1 MIYDLVIRGG
11 TIVDGTGAPAF
22 EGDVAINGN
31 EIIAIGTIAETGKEE
46 IDATGQIVTPG
57 WVDLHTHLDA
67 QIGWDPL
74 LTPISR
80 QGVTTALM
88 GNCGVTFAPCKQE
101 DQQLIAAVMETV
113 EDIPREAIMTGLPWT
128 WDTYGEY
135 LDAVEKMDPAI
146 NIGGLV
152 GHSAIRY
159 YVMGDRG
166 VEGDPT
172 PEEQEQIVDIAR
184 QAVKDG
190 AIGFSTNRFLGHF
203 MPDGRNIP
211 GTHAKH
217 DEVVAIAEAVGQ
229 EGGLMQ
235 NVLNLGGDYEGEE
248 ALLRKEAN
256 AADGRV
262 LFSITAGDKDNS
274 GARVR
279 TMLEDMAAND
289 LDINAISVPRG
300 TGNVLGLQA
309 GLPWRT
315 NAWNEVREMKTLDEK
330 LAAIQDPARVEQ
342 LLAEA
347 KVDDTI
353 PSNELYWL
361 GEDGQ
366 PDYISGDEKSLQ
378 TFADERGEHPAK
390 TFIRM
395 SIESN
400 GTAWFTRRFFNKNL
414 KAVANLLSCETCLP
428 GLGDAGAHVSQVTD
442 GGWATF
448 TLTHWT
454 RDVGLYTI
462 EEAVRRLTSAPAR
475 IMGLSDRGA
484 LQVGLKA
491 DINVIDLENLR
502 EEMPEIHNNFP
513 HGASHFIQGAQGYKA
528 TICNGE
534 IILRDDKLTGAR
546 AGEVIRNA
554 GVTAMAA
561 E

>member
-1 MIYDLVIRGG
+1 MTYDLVIRNGRV
-11 TIVDGTGAPAF
+11 VDGTGKPAY
-22 EGDVAINGN
+22 EADIAINGN
-31 EIIAIGTIAETGKEE
+31 EIVAIGTITEAGTEE
-46 IDATGQIVTPG
+46 IDAQGNLVTPG

-67 QIGWDPL
+67 QISWDPL

-88 GNCGVTFAPCKQE
+88 GNCGVTFAPCKVE
-101 DQQLIAAVMETV
+101 DRELIAAMMETV

-135 LDAVEKMDPAI
+135 LDAIEKMNPAI
-146 NIGGLV
+146 NVGGLV
-152 GHSAIRY
+152 GHSAVRY

-172 PEEQEQIVDIAR
+172 PEEQAQIVDIAR
-184 QAVKDG
+184 QAVRDG
-190 AIGFSTNRFLGHF
+190 AMGFSTNRFLGHF

-217 DEVVAIAEAVGQ
+217 GEVVAIAEAVGQ

-235 NVLNLGGDYEGEE
+235 NVLNLGGDFEGEE
-248 ALLRKEAN
+248 ELLRKEAR
-256 AADGRV
+256 AAGGRV

-279 TMLEDMAAND
+279 AMLEDMAAND

-315 NAWNEVREMKTLDEK
+315 NAWNEVREMATLEEK

-347 KVDDTI
+347 KLDDTI

-361 GEDGQ
+361 GESGQ

-378 TFADERGEHPAK
+378 TFADNHGEHPAK

-395 SIESN
+395 SLESD
-400 GTAWFTRRFFNKNL
+400 GKAWFTRRFFNKNL
-414 KAVANLLSCETCLP
+414 KAVANLLDCANCLP

-475 IMGLSDRGA
+475 IMGLPDRGT
-484 LQVGLKA
+484 LEIGKRA

-502 EEMPEIHNNFP
+502 EEMPEIHHNFP
-513 HGASHFIQGAQGYKA
+513 HGAPHFLQGAHGYKA
-528 TICNGE
+528 TICNGTV
-534 IILRDDKLTGAR
+534 ILRDDELTGAR
-546 AGEVIRNA
+546 GGEIIRNQSTMA
-554 GVTAMAA
+554 VAA

>member
-1 MIYDLVIRGG
+1 MAYDLVIRNGRV
-11 TIVDGTGAPAF
+11 VDGTGKAAF
-22 EGDVAINGN
+22 AADIAINGN
-31 EIIAIGTIAETGKEE
+31 EIVAIGTIDDSGTEE
-46 IDATGQIVTPG
+46 IDAQGNLVTPG

-88 GNCGVTFAPCKQE
+88 GNCGVTFAPCKKE
-101 DQQLIAAVMETV
+101 DQILIAEMMEKV
-113 EDIPREAIMTGLPWT
+113 EDIPRDAIMTGLPWT

-166 VEGDPT
+166 VEGEPT

-190 AIGFSTNRFLGHF
+190 AMGFSTNRFLGHF

-235 NVLNLGGDYEGEE
+235 NVLNLGGDFEGEE
-248 ALLRKEAN
+248 ALLRKEAQ

-309 GLPWRT
+309 GLPWKT
-315 NAWNEVREMKTLDEK
+315 NAWNELRELATLEDK
-330 LAAIQDPARVEQ
+330 LAALQDPATVKQ

-361 GEDGQ
+361 GADGQ

-378 TFADERGEHPAK
+378 TFADENVEEPAQ

-395 SIESN
+395 SIESE
-400 GTAWFTRRFFNKNL
+400 GKAWFTRRFFNKNL
-414 KAVANLLSCETCLP
+414 KAVANLLDCDNCLP

-454 RDVGLYTI
+454 RDVGLYSV

-475 IMGLSDRGA
+475 IMGLSDRGT
-484 LQVGLKA
+484 LQVGMRA

-513 HGASHFIQGAQGYKA
+513 FGSPHFLQGASGYKA
-528 TICNGE
+528 TICNGTV
-534 IILRDDKLTGAR
+534 ILRDDKLTGER
-546 AGEVIRNA
+546 AGEILRNPA
-554 GVTAMAA
+554 AMAVAA